1 VIIENKLETCFTG
14 FFKNYNL
21 MRIYLDFFRK
31 LTYYIIM
38 GICAAM

>member
-1 VIIENKLETCFTG
+1 
-14 FFKNYNL
+14 